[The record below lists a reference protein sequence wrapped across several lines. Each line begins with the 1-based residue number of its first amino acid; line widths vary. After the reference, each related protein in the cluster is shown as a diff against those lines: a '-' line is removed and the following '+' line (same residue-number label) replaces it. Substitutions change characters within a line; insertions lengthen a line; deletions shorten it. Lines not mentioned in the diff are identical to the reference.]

1 MPPPVTEPAS
11 AVHAGAVRRALA
23 RPGVAPAW
31 PAAGRAAA
39 LARIDAAGLP
49 DGRAEQWRYTDPSA
63 WLDRWSASLDAPPA
77 PGAPVAAGRQPDPG
91 TITITVIDG
100 RPQASAATLPA
111 GLVVTTDPSDA
122 AVRDLAALAD
132 ALAPDPLV
140 DLNTVLATGVLAIR
154 VAPGTDLGATPVH
167 LRLAGSGRPDA
178 AQPRLLVGVGAGSR
192 LALVVEHD
200 GSPGVLANSVTQAW
214 VAPDGHLELVRAQ
227 CLPDDARLL
236 DTGRVELAAGA
247 SARVTSIDLGAA
259 LSRQA
264 FTVVLAGPGASATID
279 GLFLADGDRHLDNR
293 TRVEHRAP
301 ATTSRETFR
310 GIADGN
316 GRGVFNGSIVVLPGA
331 AGSNAELSNRNLLL
345 AAAAEIDTKP
355 ELEIYVDDVR
365 CSHGATTGQLDPA
378 ALFYLRSRGLD
389 EPAAR
394 RLLTAAFL
402 RASLAGV
409 RSPALRARLEAL
421 LEARLGGTP

>member
-1 MPPPVTEPAS
+1 
-11 AVHAGAVRRALA
+11 
-23 RPGVAPAW
+23 
-31 PAAGRAAA
+31 
-39 LARIDAAGLP
+39 
-49 DGRAEQWRYTDPSA
+49 
-63 WLDRWSASLDAPPA
+63 
-77 PGAPVAAGRQPDPG
+77 
-91 TITITVIDG
+91 
-100 RPQASAATLPA
+100 
-111 GLVVTTDPSDA
+111 
-122 AVRDLAALAD
+122 
-132 ALAPDPLV
+132 
-140 DLNTVLATGVLAIR
+140 
-154 VAPGTDLGATPVH
+154 
-167 LRLAGSGRPDA
+167 
-178 AQPRLLVGVGAGSR
+178 
-192 LALVVEHD
+192 
-200 GSPGVLANSVTQAW
+200 
-214 VAPDGHLELVRAQ
+214 
-227 CLPDDARLL
+227 
-236 DTGRVELAAGA
+236 VELAAGA

-279 GLFLADGDRHLDNR
+279 GLSLADGDRHLHNR

-345 AAAAEIDTKP
+345 AATAEIDTKP